1 MLKNF
6 FTESHTVF
14 ECLGLN
20 MKLWVNEYVPQ
31 TPAVQCLLEQ
41 ESQEETAILRAEQ
54 TTVPEVKSKTGIQ
67 RHQHYQADS

>member
-1 MLKNF
+1 
-6 FTESHTVF
+6 
-14 ECLGLN
+14 

-31 TPAVQCLLEQ
+31 TPAVQCLLVQ

-54 TTVPEVKSKTGIQ
+54 TAVPEVKSKTGIQ

>member
-1 MLKNF
+1 
-6 FTESHTVF
+6 
-14 ECLGLN
+14 
-20 MKLWVNEYVPQ
+20 MKLLVNEYIPQ

-67 RHQHYQADS
+67 RHQRYQADL